1 MRLVYT
7 QDRAP
12 NRPQPSNQQGE
23 QNAILPATYAEGVLT
38 SSSRSKI
45 AKEITHIHCEETGAP
60 ESFVHVRFQEI
71 KKGAQY
77 TAGEIDDQVGVFLGM
92 IREGRSIKERQRIIQ
107 R

>member
-1 MRLVYT
+1 MPYYQVLM
-7 QDRAP
+7 P
-12 NRPQPSNQQGE
+12 
-23 QNAILPATYAEGVLT
+23 EGVLT

-45 AKEITHIHCEETGAP
+45 AKEITPIHCEETGAP

-77 TAGEIDDQVGVFLGM
+77 TAGEFDDQVGVFLGM

-107 R
+107 RG